1 MGTFDQNGFA
11 GTSVAD
17 LRTRMRAEHA
27 SLFRFADQCARLAL
41 EIAALIPL
49 ARANRQIVVSQF
61 FARALS
67 HFQGALMLAERGM
80 AIESLTLSR
89 SLLET
94 CFVMLAIGEN
104 AVTPGELLSHD
115 DAMRLKHANV
125 LRKSKD
131 YPNVEPYRATLD
143 AYAERVAGAK
153 EIGFYEFAPRG
164 KALATYDGLYRHL
177 SNHALHATLSAV
189 DDYLVKGTDG
199 KYHVQYRPLLEK
211 ISAAVLTACVGI
223 LLAGFACEKSGLSTP
238 IISATLVATWNEYQ
252 SFDEAHNLWAGSTQT
267 KANQQ

>member
-1 MGTFDQNGFA
+1 MGTFERNDFA
-11 GTSVAD
+11 GSSAAD
-17 LRTRMRAEHA
+17 LRTRVRAEHA
-27 SLFRFADQCARLAL
+27 SLFRFADQCARVAL
-41 EIAALIPL
+41 DIAALLPL
-49 ARANRQIVVSQF
+49 ARASRQIVVSQF

-67 HFQGALMLAERGM
+67 YYQGGIMLAESGM

-94 CFVMLAIGEN
+94 CFVMLAIVEN

-131 YPNVEPYRATLD
+131 YPNVEPYRAELD
-143 AYAERVAGAK
+143 AFAERVAGAK
-153 EIGFYEFAPRG
+153 EIGFYEFARRG

-189 DDYLVKGTDG
+189 DGYLVKGADG
-199 KYHVQYRPLLEK
+199 KHYVQYRSLREK
-211 ISAAVLTACVGI
+211 TPASALTACAGI
-223 LLAGFACEKSGLSTP
+223 LLAGFACERAGISTP
-238 IISATLVATWNEYQ
+238 IISKTLSGTWAEYE
-252 SFDEAHNLWAGSTQT
+252 SLYEAHRPWS
-267 KANQQ
+267 